1 LEFDKQ
7 RFAYLLSQ
15 AKGDRSINRY
25 GADSG
30 VDPAYIS
37 RLLRGLIGR
46 SPSAAIIR
54 KLADNAYSGVTTPDL
69 LTAAGYLN
77 SEGYAHDDIN
87 YNHSMRMQEWEKV
100 IEEAARYQISAEVA
114 FELISSVGKSLEK
127 IKK

>member
-15 AKGDRSINRY
+15 AKGNRSINRY

-37 RLLRGLIGR
+37 RLLRCLIDR
-46 SPSAAIIR
+46 SPSATIIR
-54 KLADNAYSGVTTPDL
+54 KLADNAYMGITTPDL

-77 SEGYAHDDIN
+77 SEGHIN
-87 YNHSMRMQEWEKV
+87 DEIDYNKSIRMQEWEKV
-100 IEEAARYQISAEVA
+100 IEEAARYQIPAELA